1 MAGKIRGITI
11 EIGGDTKGLVKSLQ
25 GVDKEINSTK
35 KQLKDVEKL
44 LKLDPTNTTL
54 LTQKQ
59 KLLTQA
65 VDQTKDKLQQLENAQ
80 KKMDA
85 EGIDKSSD
93 QYMALQRE
101 IISTTQYLEEL
112 EQQAA
117 RSNATLAK
125 IGAVADKIS
134 SGAKKVSNATRGMS
148 TAAGAALGGI
158 AGMAYNAAV
167 MSDDLN
173 TLAKQTGFTTAD
185 LQKMQYAADRMDVS
199 METITG
205 SAARMTRQLIDNEEK
220 FTEIGVATRD
230 ADGQLR
236 STTDIF
242 YDTAKALGSI
252 ENETERDTRAMDIF
266 GRSANEL
273 AGVIDDGG
281 AALKAYGE
289 EMEGLGLVLSQETLN
304 DLNAVN
310 DQIDQMKAQALA
322 TFATSGANA
331 LQALSPV
338 IEKVIG
344 FLDNLFQK
352 IAGLDAQQI
361 QTITTILAIVAAI
374 SPVAGI
380 ISSVAGAV
388 SMLMPLL
395 SGIIPVV
402 TAIFGFIAANPIVLV
417 IAGIVAGIT
426 WLITHWEQATS
437 FVSECIET
445 IKTKYEEIKTKL
457 AEIAQNVQTTVT
469 ETWNSAWESAKE
481 SFNNLASAIGDKWGE
496 IKSTFSQ
503 ILEYVQGT
511 FSSGWS
517 TAWETVKGIFDSVFG
532 GIQSIAENIMQTV
545 IDKINAGID
554 LVNAITDK
562 INAIPFVNIPQ
573 IPLIE
578 DANLGGK
585 SVDGGLAKGGSV
597 TRGTYFVG
605 EAGPEVLT
613 VAGGRATVTP
623 LGGNNAPHTPLAPAR
638 ISPENFTTNVNVQ
651 FSGSL
656 AQLAHILTP
665 EIKAETTRVGPAL
678 VK

>member
-11 EIGGDTKGLVKSLQ
+11 EIGGDTKGLVNSLKSA
-25 GVDKEINSTK
+25 DKEINSTK

-101 IISTTQYLEEL
+101 IISTTQYLEDL

-125 IGAVADKIS
+125 IGATADKIS
-134 SGAKKVSNATRGMS
+134 SGAKKVANATRGMS

-205 SAARMTRQLIDNEEK
+205 SAARMTRQLIDNEDK
-220 FTEIGVATRD
+220 FTAINVATRD
-230 ADGQLR
+230 ASGEMR

-242 YDTAKALGSI
+242 YDTVKALSAI
-252 ENETERDTRAMDIF
+252 ENETERDTIAMDIF

-273 AGVIDDGG
+273 AGIVDDGG
-281 AALKAYGE
+281 AAFRAYGE
-289 EMEGLGLVLSQETLN
+289 EMEELGLVLSQETLDN
-304 DLNAVN
+304 LNAVN

-388 SMLMPLL
+388 SALMPLL

-417 IAGIVAGIT
+417 IAAIVAGIT

-481 SFNNLASAIGDKWGE
+481 TFNNLASAIGEKWEE
-496 IKSTFSQ
+496 IKTTFSQ

-511 FSSGWS
+511 FQ
-517 TAWETVKGIFDSVFG
+517 TAWQSAWEGVKNIFSGVFSALVG
-532 GIQSIAENIMQTV
+532 LATEPINGV
-545 IDKINAGID
+545 INLINGAISAINNLID
-554 LVNAITDK
+554 L
-562 INAIPFVNIPQ
+562 INRIPAVNIPAIKS
-573 IPLIE
+573 IPTIDGE
-578 DANLGGK
+578 AATGGTF
-585 SVDGGLAKGGSV
+585 
-597 TRGTYFVG
+597 TRGNILVG
-605 EAGPEVLT
+605 EAGPEILT

-623 LGGNNAPHTPLAPAR
+623 LSGNNASHTPLAQAR

-665 EIKAETTRVGPAL
+665 EIKAETVRVGAAL

>member
-11 EIGGDTKGLVKSLQ
+11 EIGGDTKGLVNSLKSA
-25 GVDKEINSTK
+25 DKEINSTK

-101 IISTTQYLEEL
+101 IISTTQYLEDL

-205 SAARMTRQLIDNEEK
+205 SAARMTRQLIDNEDK
-220 FTEIGVATRD
+220 FTAINVATRD
-230 ADGQLR
+230 ASGEMR

-242 YDTAKALGSI
+242 YDTVKALSAI
-252 ENETERDTRAMDIF
+252 ENETERDTIAMDIF

-273 AGVIDDGG
+273 AGIVDDGG
-281 AALKAYGE
+281 AAFRAYGE
-289 EMEGLGLVLSQETLN
+289 EMEELGLVLSQDTL
-304 DLNAVN
+304 DSLNAVN
-310 DQIDQMKAQALA
+310 DEIDQIKAQALA
-322 TFATSGANA
+322 TFATSGATA

-338 IEKVIG
+338 ITQVVG
-344 FLDNLFQK
+344 FLDQLFQK
-352 IAGLDAQQI
+352 IAGLDEQQI
-361 QTITTILAIVAAI
+361 QTIVTILAIVAAI

-380 ISSVAGAV
+380 IGSVAGAI
-388 SMLMPLL
+388 SALMPLL
-395 SGIIPVV
+395 SGLF
-402 TAIFGFIAANPIVLV
+402 AMLSANPIMLTVAAIIAAMAAVALFGSELQAILTETDNFLQSIFAVDFTNVFGPVLGGALNDFFGLV
-417 IAGIVAGIT
+417 SEMWANVKTVLEGIIEFCTGVFTGDWDLAWQGVGQIFDGVFGTFAGI
-426 WLITHWEQATS
+426 
-437 FVSECIET
+437 
-445 IKTKYEEIKTKL
+445 
-457 AEIAQNVQTTVT
+457 AEG
-469 ETWNSAWESAKE
+469 
-481 SFNNLASAIGDKWGE
+481 AING
-496 IKSTFSQ
+496 
-503 ILEYVQGT
+503 
-511 FSSGWS
+511 
-517 TAWETVKGIFDSVFG
+517 
-532 GIQSIAENIMQTV
+532 V
-545 IDKINAGID
+545 IGFINAGIE
-554 LVNAITDK
+554 K
-562 INAIPFVNIPQ
+562 INAFIELLNKIPKVD
-573 IPLIE
+573 IPLIGNIGE
-578 DANLGGK
+578 ISFDAEAATGGTF
-585 SVDGGLAKGGSV
+585 
-597 TRGTYFVG
+597 TRGNILVG
-605 EAGPEVLT
+605 EAGPEILT
-613 VAGGRATVTP
+613 VQGGRATVTP
-623 LGGNNAPHTPLAPAR
+623 LSGNNIDRTILSPAAIGASGGNFA
-638 ISPENFTTNVNVQ
+638 TNVNIQ

-665 EIKAETTRVGPAL
+665 EIKAETTRIGPAL